1 MMMMVVAVIQCF
13 RLSYLNNLY
22 PSLYILLMLK
32 PRRIRR
38 TTNSTCGKK
47 MGNVQNI
54 LMENLSRRDQIEDLG
69 AEGRILLKL
78 ILWKHSGLD

>member
-1 MMMMVVAVIQCF
+1 
-13 RLSYLNNLY
+13 
-22 PSLYILLMLK
+22 
-32 PRRIRR
+32 
-38 TTNSTCGKK
+38 

-78 ILWKHSGLD
+78 ILWKHGGLD